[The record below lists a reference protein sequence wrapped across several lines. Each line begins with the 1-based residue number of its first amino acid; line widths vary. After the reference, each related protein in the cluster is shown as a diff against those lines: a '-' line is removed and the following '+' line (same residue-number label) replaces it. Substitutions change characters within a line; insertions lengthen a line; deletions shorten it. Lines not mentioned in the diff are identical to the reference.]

1 MKKQT
6 RTYLLIAVLVALL
19 LSACNPDV
27 RAGDPTATPMP
38 FFPATPEI
46 TQEPLLL
53 INPTP
58 TANLTNPN
66 PIRITELEYLQED
79 TELLIMAKLFNTLDD
94 AILRDVH

>member
-6 RTYLLIAVLVALL
+6 RTYLWIAVLVALL
-19 LSACNPDV
+19 ISACNPDV

-38 FFPATPEI
+38 FFPATLEV
-46 TQEPLLL
+46 TQEPLLP

-66 PIRITELEYLQED
+66 HIRITDLEYLQEH
-79 TELLIMAKLFNTLDD
+79 TELLIIAKSCNTL
-94 AILRDVH
+94 V